1 MKMLVPG
8 GERTTIRVQVW
19 ALGAD
24 SYWNGGS
31 LWLQRTLKKPVG
43 YREKGQDVC
52 MKSRQIFCPPCSL
65 PQCENITVSCLFLL
79 RL

>member
-43 YREKGQDVC
+43 YREKGSGRLYEVKAD
-52 MKSRQIFCPPCSL
+52 FLPSL
-65 PQCENITVSCLFLL
+65 LPSTV
-79 RL
+79 